1 MPEEDKKILK
11 YNHKDKSLK
20 TPFTSYADLE
30 CLLERSNLVKTIP
43 KNLILREKLSTSLQ
57 VTH

>member
-20 TPFTSYADLE
+20 TPFISYADLE
-30 CLLERSNLVKTIP
+30 FLLERSNLVKTIP